1 MFNQRKE
8 QELEQLTPEMLE
20 AKRKQRSTYRIFG
33 LLVGIAAIL
42 AAMLIYELILLIK

>member
-33 LLVGIAAIL
+33 LLVAIAAIL